1 LLHISTNRITFIVR
15 IVIFYFMK
23 TSFFT
28 SFILSTLFLTLI
40 SLALELLFVGTLNLS
55 YLSWFLLS
63 NALIVLIL
71 GLIIQNNT
79 QVGWRLSLLVF
90 IVYFL
95 IGHFNIL
102 IEAYIFNVTDRG
114 QTLDIIRAG
123 LFISLISS
131 PFLVYFF
138 GKWKGENSQLQFA
151 PRGFLTWTWRFI
163 VSDLLY
169 VFFYL
174 LAGFILYSVY
184 PSLMDFYGDKIPPFE
199 LMIGT
204 QFFRAL
210 IFILAAFI
218 IFRSVNLS
226 LIKRALLIGVF
237 FAIIGGIAPLVIPQG
252 ELMPDYIRF
261 GHAFEV
267 GFSNSLYGFILTY
280 LMGQKILPV
289 TDGAATGNTDSN
301 NLKFV

>member
-1 LLHISTNRITFIVR
+1 
-15 IVIFYFMK
+15 MK

-28 SFILSTLFLTLI
+28 SFILSTLVLTII
-40 SLALELLFVGTLNLS
+40 SLALELLFVGTPNFN
-55 YLSWFLLS
+55 YLGWFLLS
-63 NALIVLIL
+63 NALTVLIL
-71 GLIIQNNT
+71 GLIIRNNT

-90 IVYFL
+90 IIYFL

-102 IEAYIFNVTDRG
+102 IEAYIFNVTDRV
-114 QTLDIIRAG
+114 QTLGIIRTG
-123 LFISLISS
+123 LFISFLSS

-138 GKWKGENSQLQFA
+138 GKWQGESLQLQFA
-151 PRGFLTWTWRFI
+151 PRSLLSWGWRII

-184 PSLMDFYGDKIPPFE
+184 PSLMDFYGDKIPPFD

-218 IFRSVNLS
+218 LSRSVNLS
-226 LIKRALLIGVF
+226 LIKRAMLIGVF
-237 FAIIGGIAPLVIPQG
+237 FAIIGGIASLVIPQG

-280 LMGQKILPV
+280 LMGQKIP
-289 TDGAATGNTDSN
+289 TAANVPAAGNTDSN
-301 NLKFV
+301 NLTFVN